1 MSGLACQATGLKLGY
16 VWNEP
21 VPMTCFPTIPS
32 LRVKGLPLLRRA
44 RRHNCSAMGITAYT
58 FRQSLIIVLAFAN
71 KELEREI
78 LTLLTFS
85 APHTWPVTVWTRHDW
100 QFQIVTEIVGS
111 RFPIQVTGVGRGDD
125 VQQALWLIY
134 IDAIRYIKYIQIQ
147 AIITMSLFITW
158 CLVLWIPKQE
168 LWSKRF
174 NSKRFSL
181 FSHLLVFQNWCFLK
195 SPQSKSINW
204 SVPVDIT
211 SEFLILMLNSVF
223 EMELFNKTWEL
234 EIFEAA

>member
-100 QFQIVTEIVGS
+100 QFQIVTEIVGC
-111 RFPIQVTGVGRGDD
+111 RFPIQVTGVGRGLRWCSTSTLVDLYWCHQIHKIHTNTGHRHYVTFHYMVLSIVNTKTGTLEQK
-125 VQQALWLIY
+125 VQQQ
-134 IDAIRYIKYIQIQ
+134 K
-147 AIITMSLFITW
+147 
-158 CLVLWIPKQE
+158 VLT
-168 LWSKRF
+168 L
-174 NSKRFSL
+174 FSL
-181 FSHLLVFQNWCFLK
+181 TSFPKLVF
-195 SPQSKSINW
+195 S
-204 SVPVDIT
+204 
-211 SEFLILMLNSVF
+211 
-223 EMELFNKTWEL
+223 
-234 EIFEAA
+234 